1 MKPTM
6 SILLLLALV
15 LCSGCDS
22 KSDTVSQSRETV
34 KDVVTQPFNVLDSAK
49 DSLKQSEEK
58 TKAALEQADK
68 ESQ

>member
-1 MKPTM
+1 MNPTM

-22 KSDTVSQSRETV
+22 KTDTVSQGRETV
-34 KDVVTQPFNVLDSAK
+34 KDVITQPFNALDSAK
-49 DSLKQSEEK
+49 DSLKRSEEK
-58 TKAALEQADK
+58 NKAALEQADK